1 MQHLALPRWQAVA
14 AAPAAIITAA
24 TLRYARHAPE
34 RTLLYAL
41 VQAHYPD
48 FLERLAQEDRALPE
62 YVREAKSSTSSC
74 AAAYSSTASCAWRA
88 STAMRTNSPGANLN
102 SRRLARRA

>member
-1 MQHLALPRWQAVA
+1 MHTQPCTALPVQERAVQHLALPRWQAVA

-41 VQAHYPD
+41 VQAHYH
-48 FLERLAQEDRALPE
+48 FAKHGAQEPAHYRPKP
-62 YVREAKSSTSSC
+62 RGP
-74 AAAYSSTASCAWRA
+74 
-88 STAMRTNSPGANLN
+88 PGA
-102 SRRLARRA
+102 AVAA